1 MNNNMKYTFINIVY
15 GLCLTIFTVG
25 ISVSIYQ
32 SITAINDIGWG
43 LIILGVTNL
52 IAISTLY
59 VEQKSINNNTAV

>member
-1 MNNNMKYTFINIVY
+1 MNNNMKYTFINIIY

>member
-1 MNNNMKYTFINIVY
+1 MKYTFINIIY